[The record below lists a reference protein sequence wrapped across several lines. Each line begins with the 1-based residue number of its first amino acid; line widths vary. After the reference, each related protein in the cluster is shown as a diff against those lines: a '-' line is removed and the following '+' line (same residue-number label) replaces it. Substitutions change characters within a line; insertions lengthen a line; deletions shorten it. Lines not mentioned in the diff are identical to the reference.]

1 MQNVLSH
8 FHTLSH
14 AYWKRQEIQFLR
26 WETTLCCRV
35 SVNYTRLRLCLC
47 CSWVS
52 CEYRRLE
59 QYFFH
64 FDWLTEAAWPL
75 YQKRRNAA
83 FARIALRILHCAQK
97 SRNQANLHEC
107 SPKIFSIS
115 GRGKQ
120 LQCFFFEESREYASF
135 VSRFVTP
142 EVLPKKKSY
151 KCTLNSIVYIQCTLA
166 SRYSIDDQ

>member
-1 MQNVLSH
+1 MTSLSETQKCSIRQNCIAH
-8 FHTLSH
+8 
-14 AYWKRQEIQFLR
+14 
-26 WETTLCCRV
+26 
-35 SVNYTRLRLCLC
+35 
-47 CSWVS
+47 
-52 CEYRRLE
+52 
-59 QYFFH
+59 
-64 FDWLTEAAWPL
+64 P
-75 YQKRRNAA
+75 
-83 FARIALRILHCAQK
+83 ALRTK

-142 EVLPKKKSY
+142 EVSLKKKSY
-151 KCTLNSIVYIQCTLA
+151 TCTLSSIVYIQCTLA

>member
-107 SPKIFSIS
+107 SPKYFQSVDEVNSYNVSFLRNHGSTRVLCHVLWHRKCYQKKSHTNVHWIRLFIFS
-115 GRGKQ
+115 
-120 LQCFFFEESREYASF
+120 
-135 VSRFVTP
+135 VP
-142 EVLPKKKSY
+142 
-151 KCTLNSIVYIQCTLA
+151 
-166 SRYSIDDQ
+166 